1 MIDDYMIRM
10 KGSCRNVLLAII
22 SSKKD
27 SLMSSIIKHFQ
38 TLTQIPHC
46 SKEADKLLDF
56 LVSFAK
62 ERGYS
67 VEVEEVKN
75 IFISKGT
82 PTLCLQAHY
91 DMVCMGKAPVLET
104 YVEEGWMK
112 AKDSS
117 LGADNGMA
125 IAMMMQL
132 MDEGREL
139 EFLLTS
145 DEEVGLIGANEVA
158 FGLKSKYMLNLDSED
173 EAEVYIGCAGGVDI
187 TATKQ
192 DTYVEGTGTCYEIS
206 VKGLTGGHSGVDI
219 DKGIPSAIKVLGE
232 YLYQYNISQLVS
244 IYAGERRN
252 SIPANAVAIVRSEE
266 RLEGAD
272 LVEVRELKEAP
283 EVLSKG
289 EKIIEMIHAF
299 KHGVHA
305 KNKEFGIPDVSINLA
320 IITTDEK
327 GALLVETSARA
338 MAADKLESLSV
349 ETLNFFK
356 HYGFE
361 VALEDKYPAW
371 KPDIS
376 DFTNL
381 VSQEMK
387 SVFGKTKMM
396 AIHAGLECGVIAEK
410 YPAIK
415 FASIGPTIR
424 YPHSTREMVHL
435 DSVERTFEVLKK
447 IIKSV

>member
-1 MIDDYMIRM
+1 M
-10 KGSCRNVLLAII
+10 SAII
-22 SSKKD
+22 E
-27 SLMSSIIKHFQ
+27 HFQ

-46 SKEADKLLDF
+46 SKEAELLLDF

-62 ERGYS
+62 ERDYT
-67 VEVEEVKN
+67 VQVDEVKN
-75 IFISKGT
+75 IFISKGL

-104 YVEEGWMK
+104 YVEEGWMR

-132 MDEGREL
+132 MDEDKDL
-139 EFLLTS
+139 EFLITS
-145 DEEVGLIGANEVA
+145 DEEIGLIGANEVA
-158 FGLKSKYMLNLDSED
+158 FDLKSMYMLNLDSED

-187 TATKQ
+187 TASKQ
-192 DTYVEGTGTCYEIS
+192 DRYVEGKGTCYEVA
-206 VKGLTGGHSGVDI
+206 VKGLVGGHSGVDI

-232 YLYQYNISQLVS
+232 YLYENEVTQLAS
-244 IYAGERRN
+244 LYAGERRN
-252 SIPANAVAIVRSEE
+252 SIPANAVAIVRSEA
-266 RLEGAD
+266 RLENAEM
-272 LVEVRELKEAP
+272 VQVRELRESPK
-283 EVLSKG
+283 VLSEG
-289 EKIIEMIHAF
+289 ETTIKMIQAF

-305 KNKEFGIPDVSINLA
+305 QNEELGIPDVSINLA
-320 IITTDEK
+320 IITADEK
-327 GALLVETSARA
+327 GGLLVETSARA
-338 MAADKLESLSV
+338 MAAEKLEALSK
-349 ETLNFFK
+349 ETLDFFS

-361 VALEDKYPAW
+361 TKLEDKYPAW

-376 DFTNL
+376 DFTNV

-387 SVFGKTKMM
+387 AVFGNTKMM

-410 YPAIK
+410 YPAMK

-424 YPHSTREMVHL
+424 YPHSTREMVDL
-435 DSVERTFEVLKK
+435 ASVERTFEVLEN
-447 IIKSV
+447 IIKVV